1 MINIKIGILG
11 GSFNPPHKKHI
22 EIAQKLIDKN
32 YVNKVI
38 TVPTGDNYL
47 RKDNLVPFE
56 HRYNMLKLLERP
68 GIEVSDISK
77 VDKYTYEVLD
87 YFNNGTD
94 EIYFI
99 CGLDNL
105 NDLETWKNYQ
115 YILDKYKLLV
125 IDRPG
130 YYYDEL
136 IKKYNSNN
144 IIKTD
149 IEISSISSTTVRE
162 RLANSLDVTDYLDD
176 SVIKYINDNALY
188 K

>member
-22 EIAQKLIDKN
+22 EIAQRLIDKN
-32 YVNKVI
+32 YLNKVI
-38 TVPTGDNYL
+38 IVPTGDNYM

-68 GIEVSDISK
+68 GIEISDISRI
-77 VDKYTYEVLD
+77 DKYAYEILD
-87 YFNNGTD
+87 YFHNGTD

-99 CGLDNL
+99 CGMDNL
-105 NDLETWKNYQ
+105 DDLSTWKNYE
-115 YILDKYKLLV
+115 YILDNYKLLV

-130 YYYDEL
+130 YYYDEI
-136 IKKYNSNN
+136 IKRYNSKN

-149 IEISSISSTTVRE
+149 VEVSSMSSTMIRE
-162 RLANSLDVTDYLDD
+162 RLINGEDVSEYLDEK
-176 SVIKYINDNALY
+176 VIEYINEKSLY